1 MRLNDKVRKISG
13 LFMIML
19 VVGMILVT
27 PALACP
33 PNVQTEQDSS
43 NKLTDCPACSLSSE
57 YANYSDAKVE
67 TIELSEKEQKKAT
80 AEALSDESVSK
91 LRDELIKLGY
101 VSSIEEIYTM
111 KSTTTTENETVTT
124 TIVTMPFNGTN
135 NDSAVI
141 VFASNELGNA
151 AMAGVANNG
160 ELTVLQY
167 DSVTDQVQITGLSC
181 DFCMWAVGEICDLIS
196 AYGCKQVCTII
207 ATRIPH
213 PAWIAFTGVTC
224 WALCSFIVSYKACNW
239 ATSEVCEGAGL
250 C

>member
-1 MRLNDKVRKISG
+1 M
-13 LFMIML
+13 MML
-19 VVGMILVT
+19 IVGMTLVT

-43 NKLTDCPACSLSSE
+43 NTLTDCPACSLSSE
-57 YANYSDAKVE
+57 YANYSDAEVE
-67 TIELSEKEQKKAT
+67 TIELSKKEQKKAT

-91 LRDELIKLGY
+91 LREKLIKLGY

-111 KSTTTTENETVTT
+111 RATTSTENETVTT

-135 NDSAVI
+135 ENNSAVI

-160 ELTVLQY
+160 ELTILQY
-167 DSVTDQVQITGLSC
+167 DSITDQVQVRGLAC
-181 DFCMWAVGEICDLIS
+181 DFCTWAVGKICNYLADGS
-196 AYGCKQVCTII
+196 CGYACAQI
-207 ATRIPH
+207 ALKIPN
-213 PAWIAFTGVTC
+213 PAWAVFTGVTC
-224 WALCSFIVSYKACNW
+224 YLLCDFIVTYEACNW
-239 ATSEVCEGAGL
+239 ATSNVCQEAGL